1 MPTVLLCS
9 TTLGYQARAFDQAA
23 RRAGVT
29 LRIVSDR
36 CDQLENPWGDA
47 AVPARF
53 DRNLD
58 LVPPVLAALADTPV
72 DGVLAVG
79 DRPAWLAAHIAQ
91 ARGRPW
97 HHPDAVADAT
107 HKLRARGRLLAAGLP
122 VPWFVSVPARGDD
135 DLDRLTRVRF
145 PCVIKPVGLSASR
158 GVIRV
163 DSPGA
168 LLAARD
174 RLAALLRRADVR
186 ASASTDDET
195 LIVEGFVPGREFA
208 LDGVLE
214 QGALRVFALFEK
226 PDPLD
231 GPYFEE
237 TIYVTP
243 ARLAPTRQHVIAA
256 HIARAALALGLH
268 HGPIHAECRVDDDDV
283 VVLEVAPRPIG
294 GLCAR
299 AIPVIAPDGTRCG
312 LEDVLLAH
320 ALGHPLE
327 GFGHQA
333 IASGVLMVPVPR
345 PGHLRE
351 VEGVDAVLAM
361 PGVSEVVMTAKPG
374 TLLEPLPEGGRY
386 PGFVFAQGEQPDD
399 VIGTLRDASRRLRLV
414 MDRALPI
421 SPASV

>member
-1 MPTVLLCS
+1 MPTVLLCT

-36 CDQLENPWGDA
+36 CDHLENPWGDD

-53 DRNLD
+53 DRNPA
-58 LVPPVLAALADTPV
+58 LVAPVLAALGQTPV

-79 DRPAWLAAHIAQ
+79 DRPAWLAAHLAR
-91 ARGRPW
+91 ARGLPW
-97 HHPDAVADAT
+97 HDPEAVAIAT

-145 PCVIKPVGLSASR
+145 PSVIKPVGLSASR

-163 DSPGA
+163 DSPAA
-168 LLAARD
+168 LMAARD
-174 RLAALLRRADVR
+174 RLAALLARPDVR
-186 ASASTDDET
+186 GASSTDDET
-195 LIVEGFVPGREFA
+195 LIIEGFVPGQEFA

-214 QGALRVFALFEK
+214 HGALRVFALFEK

-243 ARLAPTRQHVIAA
+243 ARVAPARQHVIAG
-256 HIARAALALGLH
+256 HCARAALALGLH
-268 HGPIHAECRVDDDDV
+268 HGPIHAECRVDGDV
-283 VVLEVAPRPIG
+283 IVVLEVAPRPIG
-294 GLCAR
+294 GLCSR
-299 AIPVIAPDGTRCG
+299 AIPVVAPDGTRCT

-320 ALGHPLE
+320 ALGLPVDRY
-327 GFGHQA
+327 GHA
-333 IASGVLMVPVPR
+333 ALASGVLMVPVIETGRFREMDGVDDVRAMSGVTAVEVTTR
-345 PGHLRE
+345 PGS
-351 VEGVDAVLAM
+351 M
-361 PGVSEVVMTAKPG
+361 
-374 TLLEPLPEGGRY
+374 LEAWPEGGSY
-386 PGFVFAQGEQPDD
+386 PGFVFAEAAQPDQ
-399 VIGTLRDASRRLRLV
+399 VVEALRDASRRLRPV
-414 MDRALPI
+414 VDRVLPI
-421 SPASV
+421 SRE